1 MRKLISVLGV
11 GLLFTATNAIA
22 QEEEGAAAEAPAE
35 AAAEEVKEG
44 AEEVKEE
51 VKEATTSPGGAG
63 YGSAGCGLG
72 SLLFEPST
80 GFTQV
85 LAATTNGTSGSQTF
99 GITSGTSNC
108 DSGPG
113 SSASAKAF
121 VQTNRAAIAKDIA
134 RGKGETISNLSA
146 LAGCSN
152 TVAVGSKLQR
162 EFKTIFPSASVSDA
176 QVSEKVV
183 SVLKSEQSLSCSN
196 LI

>member
-11 GLLFTATNAIA
+11 GLLFASTNAIA
-22 QEEEGAAAEAPAE
+22 QEEEGGGEAAPAE
-35 AAAEEVKEG
+35 EAAEEGKEG

-51 VKEATTSPGGAG
+51 VQEATTSPGGAA

-85 LAATTNGTSGSQTF
+85 LAATTNGTSGNQTF

-121 VQTNRAAIAKDIA
+121 VQTNRSAMAKDIA

-146 LAGCSN
+146 LAGCRDS
-152 TVAVGSKLQR
+152 VAVGSRLQR
-162 EFKTIFPSASVSDA
+162 EFKTIFPNASVTDA
-176 QVSEKVV
+176 QVSDKVV
-183 SVLKSEQSLSCSN
+183 SVLQSEQSLACSN

>member
-11 GLLFTATNAIA
+11 GLLFASTNAIA
-22 QEEEGAAAEAPAE
+22 QEEEGEAAPAE
-35 AAAEEVKEG
+35 EAAEEVKEG

-51 VKEATTSPGGAG
+51 VQEATTSDGGAA

-85 LAATTNGTSGSQTF
+85 LAATTNGTSANQTF

-108 DSGPG
+108 DGGPG
-113 SSASAKAF
+113 GSASAKAF
-121 VQTNRAAIAKDIA
+121 VQTNRSAMAKDIA
-134 RGKGETISNLSA
+134 RGQGETISNLSA
-146 LAGCSN
+146 LAGCRDS
-152 TVAVGSKLQR
+152 VAVGSKLQR
-162 EFKTIFPSASVSDA
+162 EFKTIFPNASVTDA
-176 QVSEKVV
+176 QVSDKVV
-183 SVLKSEQSLSCSN
+183 SVLQSEQSLSCSN

>member
-22 QEEEGAAAEAPAE
+22 QEEEGAAEAPAE
-35 AAAEEVKEG
+35 EAVEEVKEG

-51 VKEATTSPGGAG
+51 VQEATTSPGGAA

-85 LAATTNGTSGSQTF
+85 LAATTNGTSANQTF

-113 SSASAKAF
+113 GSASAKAF

-162 EFKTIFPSASVSDA
+162 EFKTIFPNASVSDA

-183 SVLKSEQSLSCSN
+183 SVLQSEQSLSCSN

>member
-11 GLLFTATNAIA
+11 GLLLSATNALA
-22 QEEEGAAAEAPAE
+22 QEEEGEAAAPAE
-35 AAAEEVKEG
+35 EAAEEVKEG

-51 VKEATTSPGGAG
+51 VKEATTS
-63 YGSAGCGLG
+63 LG

-85 LAATTNGTSGSQTF
+85 LAATTNGTSGNQTF

-121 VQTNRAAIAKDIA
+121 VQTNRSAMAKDIA

-146 LAGCSN
+146 LAGCRDS
-152 TVAVGSKLQR
+152 VAVGSKLQR
-162 EFKTIFPSASVSDA
+162 EFKTIFPSAGVTDA
-176 QVSEKVV
+176 QVSDKVV

>member
-11 GLLFTATNAIA
+11 GLLLSATNALA
-22 QEEEGAAAEAPAE
+22 QEEEGEAAAPAE
-35 AAAEEVKEG
+35 EAAEEVKEG

-51 VKEATTSPGGAG
+51 VQEATTSPGGAA

-85 LAATTNGTSGSQTF
+85 LAATTNGTSGNQTF

-121 VQTNRAAIAKDIA
+121 VQTNRSAMAKDIA

-146 LAGCSN
+146 LAGCRDS
-152 TVAVGSKLQR
+152 VAVGSKLQR
-162 EFKTIFPSASVSDA
+162 EFKTIFPSAGVTDA
-176 QVSEKVV
+176 QVSDKVV

>member
-11 GLLFTATNAIA
+11 GLLLSATNALA
-22 QEEEGAAAEAPAE
+22 QEEEGEAAAPAE
-35 AAAEEVKEG
+35 EAAEEVKEG

-51 VKEATTSPGGAG
+51 VKEATTSPGGAA

-85 LAATTNGTSGSQTF
+85 LAATTNGTSGNQTF

-121 VQTNRAAIAKDIA
+121 VQTNRSAMAKDIA

-146 LAGCSN
+146 LAGCRDS
-152 TVAVGSKLQR
+152 VAVGSKLQR
-162 EFKTIFPSASVSDA
+162 EFKTIFPTAGVTDA
-176 QVSEKVV
+176 QVSDKVV

>member
-11 GLLFTATNAIA
+11 GLLLASTNAIA
-22 QEEEGAAAEAPAE
+22 QEEEGGGEAPAE
-35 AAAEEVKEG
+35 EAAEEVKEG

-51 VKEATTSPGGAG
+51 VQEATTSPGGPA

-85 LAATTNGTSGSQTF
+85 LAATTNGTSGNQTF

-121 VQTNRAAIAKDIA
+121 VQTNRSAMAKDIA

-146 LAGCSN
+146 LAGCRDS
-152 TVAVGSKLQR
+152 VAVGSKLQR
-162 EFKTIFPSASVSDA
+162 EFKTIFPNASVTDA
-176 QVSEKVV
+176 QVSDKVV

>member
-11 GLLFTATNAIA
+11 GLLFTAANALA
-22 QEEEGAAAEAPAE
+22 QEEEGGGEAPAE
-35 AAAEEVKEG
+35 EAAEEVKEG
-44 AEEVKEE
+44 AEEAAEE
-51 VKEATTSPGGAG
+51 VKEATTSPGGAA

-85 LAATTNGTSGSQTF
+85 LAATTNGTSANQTF

-121 VQTNRAAIAKDIA
+121 VQTNRSAMAKDIA

-146 LAGCSN
+146 LAGCRDS
-152 TVAVGSKLQR
+152 VAVGSKLQR
-162 EFKTIFPSASVSDA
+162 EFKTIFPNASVTDA
-176 QVSEKVV
+176 QVSDKVV

>member
-11 GLLFTATNAIA
+11 GLLFSATNAIA
-22 QEEEGAAAEAPAE
+22 QEEEGEAAAPAE
-35 AAAEEVKEG
+35 EAAEEVKEG

-51 VKEATTSPGGAG
+51 VQEATTSPGGAA

-85 LAATTNGTSGSQTF
+85 LAATTNGTSGNQTF

-121 VQTNRAAIAKDIA
+121 VQTNRSAMAKDIA

-146 LAGCSN
+146 LAGCRDSM
-152 TVAVGSKLQR
+152 AVGSKLQR
-162 EFKTIFPSASVSDA
+162 EFKTIFPNASVTDA
-176 QVSEKVV
+176 QVSDKVV

>member
-11 GLLFTATNAIA
+11 GLLLSATNALA
-22 QEEEGAAAEAPAE
+22 QEEEGEAAAPAE
-35 AAAEEVKEG
+35 EAAEEVKEG

-51 VKEATTSPGGAG
+51 VKEATTSPGGAA

-85 LAATTNGTSGSQTF
+85 LAATTNGTSGNQTF

-121 VQTNRAAIAKDIA
+121 VQTNRSAMAKDIA

-146 LAGCSN
+146 LAGCRDS
-152 TVAVGSKLQR
+152 VAVGSKLQR
-162 EFKTIFPSASVSDA
+162 EFKTIFPNASVTDA
-176 QVSEKVV
+176 QVSDKVV
-183 SVLKSEQSLSCSN
+183 SVLQSEQSLACSN

>member
-11 GLLFTATNAIA
+11 GLLLSATNALA
-22 QEEEGAAAEAPAE
+22 QEEEGEAAAPAE
-35 AAAEEVKEG
+35 EAAEEVKEG

-51 VKEATTSPGGAG
+51 VKEATTSPGGAA

-85 LAATTNGTSGSQTF
+85 LAATTNGTSGNQTF

-121 VQTNRAAIAKDIA
+121 VQTNRSAMAKDIA

-146 LAGCSN
+146 LAGCRDS
-152 TVAVGSKLQR
+152 VAVGSKLQR
-162 EFKTIFPSASVSDA
+162 EFKTIFPSAGVTDA
-176 QVSEKVV
+176 QVSDKVV

>member
-1 MRKLISVLGV
+1 M
-11 GLLFTATNAIA
+11 
-22 QEEEGAAAEAPAE
+22 QD
-35 AAAEEVKEG
+35 
-44 AEEVKEE
+44 
-51 VKEATTSPGGAG
+51 ATTSPGGAA

-85 LAATTNGTSGSQTF
+85 LAATTNGTSGNQTF

-121 VQTNRAAIAKDIA
+121 VQTNRSAMAKDIA

-146 LAGCSN
+146 RAGCRDS
-152 TVAVGSKLQR
+152 VAVGSKLQR
-162 EFKTIFPSASVSDA
+162 EFKTIFPSAGVTDA
-176 QVSEKVV
+176 QVSDKVV

>member
-11 GLLFTATNAIA
+11 GLLFTAANALA
-22 QEEEGAAAEAPAE
+22 QEEEGGEEAPAE
-35 AAAEEVKEG
+35 EAAEEVKEG
-44 AEEVKEE
+44 AEEAAEE
-51 VKEATTSPGGAG
+51 VKEATTSPGGAA

-85 LAATTNGTSGSQTF
+85 LAATTNGTSGNQTF

-121 VQTNRAAIAKDIA
+121 VQTNRSAMAKDIA

-146 LAGCSN
+146 LAGCRDS
-152 TVAVGSKLQR
+152 VAVGSKLQR
-162 EFKTIFPSASVSDA
+162 EFKTIFPNASVTDA
-176 QVSEKVV
+176 QVSDKVV
-183 SVLKSEQSLSCSN
+183 SVLQSEQSLSCSN